1 MLLLTPREIL
11 GSEIRGT
18 PDAAG
23 WGPYGRTARMGSGDW
38 PGVEPDTQRVQFV
51 IELLNYAVRTLEN

>member
-1 MLLLTPREIL
+1 
-11 GSEIRGT
+11 
-18 PDAAG
+18 
-23 WGPYGRTARMGSGDW
+23 MGSGDW